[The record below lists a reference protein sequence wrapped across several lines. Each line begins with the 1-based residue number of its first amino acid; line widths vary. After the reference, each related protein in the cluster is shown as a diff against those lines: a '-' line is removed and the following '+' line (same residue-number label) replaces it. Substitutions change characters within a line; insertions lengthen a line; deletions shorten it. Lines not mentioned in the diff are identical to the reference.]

1 MSGADGSAEPD
12 GSSGTDRSSRTDGSP
27 FDEDLAGLFDD
38 HRVNAVLAWLVVG
51 LFVVDA
57 GTEFA
62 IGEFPSALFALGAA
76 ALAVLPAVRF
86 RNPRIMLPWEV
97 LVLAA
102 LPLLGRLFATV
113 PITEA
118 LATYLA
124 IAAIAL
130 IVAVELHV
138 FTTVRMTLGFAI
150 TSVVVFT
157 MAAAGTWAVVRWT
170 LFGPSFVASNEALMV
185 EFIYSI
191 VAGAVAALVFEFY
204 VRRTANLDRLPPG
217 VGVR

>member
-1 MSGADGSAEPD
+1 MSLEG
-12 GSSGTDRSSRTDGSP
+12 
-27 FDEDLAGLFDD
+27 DLAGLFKD
-38 HRVNAVLAWLVVG
+38 HRVNALLAWLVVG
-51 LFVVDA
+51 LFVADA
-57 GTEFA
+57 ATELVF
-62 IGEFPSALFALGAA
+62 GDVPSALFALGVA
-76 ALAVLPAVRF
+76 ALAVLPAIRF

-97 LVLAA
+97 LTLAA

-138 FTTVRMTLGFAI
+138 FTTVRMTVGFAI
-150 TSVVVFT
+150 LSVVVFT
-157 MAAAGTWAVVRWT
+157 MAAAGTWAVVRWAVY
-170 LFGPSFVASNEALMV
+170 GPTFIASNEALMI

-191 VAGAVAALVFEFY
+191 LAGVLAALVFEFY

-217 VGVR
+217 VRDR

>member
-1 MSGADGSAEPD
+1 MTGADGS
-12 GSSGTDRSSRTDGSP
+12 G
-27 FDEDLAGLFDD
+27 FDDDLAGLFED
-38 HRVNAVLAWLVVG
+38 HRVNAALAWLVVG
-51 LFVVDA
+51 LFA
-57 GTEFA
+57 ANAATELVLLGDVPA
-62 IGEFPSALFALGAA
+62 ALFALGVA

-86 RNPRIMLPWEV
+86 GNPRIMLPWEV
-97 LVLAA
+97 LALAA

-130 IVAVELHV
+130 VVAVELHV
-138 FTTVRMTLGFAI
+138 FTAVRMTLGFAI

-157 MAAAGTWAVVRWT
+157 MAAAGTWAVVRWAV
-170 LFGPSFVASNEALMV
+170 FGPSFVASNEALMV
-185 EFIYSI
+185 EFVYSI
-191 VAGAVAALVFEFY
+191 VAGGVAAAVFEGY

-217 VGVR
+217 VAVR

>member
-1 MSGADGSAEPD
+1 MSGADGS
-12 GSSGTDRSSRTDGSP
+12 G
-27 FDEDLAGLFDD
+27 FDDELAGLFED
-38 HRVNAVLAWLVVG
+38 HRVNAVLAWLIVG
-51 LFVVDA
+51 LFVA
-57 GTEFA
+57 NAATELVVL
-62 IGEFPSALFALGAA
+62 GDLPSALFALGVA

-97 LVLAA
+97 LALAA

-130 IVAVELHV
+130 VVAVELHV
-138 FTTVRMTLGFAI
+138 FTTVKMTLGFAI

-170 LFGPSFVASNEALMV
+170 VFGPSFVASNEALMV

-191 VAGAVAALVFEFY
+191 VAGGVAAVVFEFY

-217 VGVR
+217 VQVR

>member
-12 GSSGTDRSSRTDGSP
+12 ESSGTDGSR
-27 FDEDLAGLFDD
+27 FDEDLAALFDD
-38 HRVNAVLAWLVVG
+38 HRVNAALAWLVVA
-51 LFVVDA
+51 LFVADA
-57 GTEFA
+57 VTEFA
-62 IGEFPSALFALGAA
+62 IGELPSALFAFGVT
-76 ALAVLPAVRF
+76 ALAILPAVRF

-113 PITEA
+113 SITEA
-118 LATYLA
+118 LATYLS

-138 FTTVRMTLGFAI
+138 FTTVKMTLGFAI

-157 MAAAGTWAVVRWT
+157 MAAAGTWAVVRWAIY
-170 LFGPSFVASNEALMV
+170 GPSFVASNEALMI

-191 VAGAVAALVFEFY
+191 VAGGVAALVFEFY
-204 VRRTANLDRLPPG
+204 VRRTAQLDRLPPG
-217 VGVR
+217 VQIR